1 MVEWFLFLPQVRL
14 SVADIAERA
23 RYAEDSGFDGI
34 AFIDHLEAPGLPGE
48 SIWEAMSIATWVAAK
63 TQRLRIGHLVLCDAF
78 RHPAVLAKQAV
89 TLSDASDGRFE
100 LGLGSGSWP
109 AEFTR
114 FDVGQ
119 QDPVA
124 RVEQLGR
131 HLALIRQ
138 YWGDSGEDADA
149 TQLPKRTHPIP
160 LVLGGSGP
168 RMMELVRS
176 YADWW
181 NLQANHLDRLPKL
194 ASAAGTARVS
204 IQQMVGF
211 VRSGSDPNK
220 VRDVS
225 TRRFGNLGPG
235 LVCGDADELVA
246 HFNGLAAQ
254 RVERFYVWFADFA
267 VPGSLAEFG
276 ESVIKALVCLNI
288 AAAASLGG
296 NDRRPGERTALD
308 GTQPDLRQV
317 HRRVDG
323 VQPCDRLGDVGHLD
337 GVHLEGDVLQHL
349 GFHRSRRHDV
359 HRDTVAVDFERQGAG
374 KRVHAGFGRRV
385 GGPGHHRLV
394 CRRRRDEH
402 QS

>member
-14 SVADIAERA
+14 PVADIAERA
-23 RYAEDSGFDGI
+23 RHAEASGFDGI
-34 AFIDHLEAPGLPGE
+34 AFIDHLEAPGQPNE
-48 SIWEAMSIATWVAAK
+48 SIWEAMGIATWVAAK

-89 TLSDASDGRFE
+89 TLSDASEGRFE
-100 LGLGSGSWP
+100 LGLGAGSWP

-149 TQLPKRTHPIP
+149 TQLPRRTHPIP
-160 LVLGGSGP
+160 LVLGGSGR
-168 RMMELVRS
+168 RMMELVRR

-194 ASAAGTARVS
+194 APAAGTARIS

-211 VRSGSDPNK
+211 ARSGSDPNA

-235 LVCGDADELVA
+235 LVCGDADELIQ
-246 HFNGLAAQ
+246 HFASLTAQ

-267 VPGSLAEFG
+267 VPDSLAEFG
-276 ESVIKALVCLNI
+276 ESVIKAF
-288 AAAASLGG
+288 
-296 NDRRPGERTALD
+296 PGSAEN
-308 GTQPDLRQV
+308 
-317 HRRVDG
+317 
-323 VQPCDRLGDVGHLD
+323 
-337 GVHLEGDVLQHL
+337 
-349 GFHRSRRHDV
+349 
-359 HRDTVAVDFERQGAG
+359 
-374 KRVHAGFGRRV
+374 
-385 GGPGHHRLV
+385 
-394 CRRRRDEH
+394 
-402 QS
+402 